1 MMPSSLKIKPGL
13 NFNRIIIVLLMAVP
27 VISLFNCAKQG
38 SPTGGPK
45 DVDPPVAVQ
54 EIPPQKTVHFNESSI
69 TIIFNEFIQLKDQAK
84 EIFISPPM
92 KTKPEYKVQ
101 GKKLLVEFQE
111 ELKPNA
117 TYTINFGKAIV
128 DFTEANPLVNYEY
141 VFSTGDK
148 IDSLYVPGIILDA
161 FTHKP
166 VEGVLAMVYMDD
178 NDTIP
183 LDSLPFKVPPK
194 SASRTTKEGTF
205 SINNLPPGQFL
216 LFALEDMNNNF
227 IFDLPNERI
236 AFLDSLV
243 TLVPPAP
250 DTAEVVIDT
259 AGIEA
264 PVIKYVMPDYTLYLF
279 EQSDSTQKFLGKKT
293 FGKNLIQYY
302 YRMPVDSFSFTP
314 VSFHPER
321 PDWYFTECSK
331 NRDTIG
337 FWLRPGIPDT
347 IRVRMAAG
355 DSLID
360 TSRFILS
367 DMLQE
372 KAGRRKEAKT
382 AGIVILTELTGGTLD
397 LNRNF
402 ALKFPVPVVSYDSS
416 RLILNTPGDT
426 LIPAFSFTDSLRR
439 KLEINYKWM
448 PGEIYS
454 LAVDDSAFCDLSS
467 HYNDSL
473 VFRFKVRT
481 PEDYGTLIIN
491 LQVPG
496 SSGQFICQLLTDKE
510 FFINEKTISQ
520 PGIIRFEYLIPSNY
534 LLKVIY
540 DVNKNGKWDPGN
552 YSRKQMPEKVEY
564 FSTPVS
570 IRANWELQEDWKLE

>member
-1 MMPSSLKIKPGL
+1 MTLTSPKIKPHL
-13 NFNRIIIVLLMAVP
+13 NFERIIIFLLMAVP
-27 VISLFNCAKQG
+27 VIFLFNCAKQG

-54 EIPPQKTVHFNESSI
+54 EIPPQKTVHFNETRI

-111 ELKPNA
+111 ELKPDA

-183 LDSLPFKVPPK
+183 LDSLPYKIPPK
-194 SASRTTKEGTF
+194 SASRTTKDGTF

-243 TLVPPAP
+243 TLTAPPP
-250 DTAEVVIDT
+250 DTTEVIYDS
-259 AGIEA
+259 ADIEA

-279 EQSDSTQKFLGKKT
+279 EQADSMQKFLGKKA

-314 VSFHPER
+314 VSFQPER

-355 DSLID
+355 DSLVD
-360 TSRFILS
+360 TSRFILT

-372 KAGRRKEAKT
+372 KTGRRKEAKP

-402 ALKFPVPVVSYDSS
+402 ALKFPIPVVSCDSS
-416 RLILNTPGDT
+416 KLILNTPVDT
-426 LIPAFSFTDSLRR
+426 IIPAFSFTDSLRR

-454 LAVDDSAFCDLSS
+454 LAVDDSAFCDLGNN
-467 HYNDSL
+467 YNDSL

-496 SSGQFICQLLTDKE
+496 STEQFICQLLTDKE
-510 FFINEKTISQ
+510 FFIREKAISQ
-520 PGIIRFEYLIPSNY
+520 SGMIRFEYLIPSGY

-540 DVNKNGKWDPGN
+540 DTNKNGRWDPGN